1 MPKLLVNVWTDCLS
15 FNLWSL
21 ASLPQMPKLLL
32 DSKLWNSPDCAFVN
46 LLFLLSSCHTMPI
59 YFENSN
65 ACFGTKRFWI
75 FLLLPLESTFSL
87 FSIYMTLIIWIA
99 NSSPHWF
106 STYNNIL
113 TVLLFAVFCWQILP
127 WEFEKW
133 SRKLCGSQCHTL
145 WPQLDQ
151 QQLFHFDPSPS
162 CFNHTIVLKAYS
174 LILCVPPQIAPGSFY

>member
-1 MPKLLVNVWTDCLS
+1 MSELTVWASTCLESSTPALNVQMAPRLETMKFLWLCLWKPPFS
-15 FNLWSL
+15 SIILSHNAHIL
-21 ASLPQMPKLLL
+21 
-32 DSKLWNSPDCAFVN
+32 SKFKCMLWNQ
-46 LLFLLSSCHTMPI
+46 
-59 YFENSN
+59 
-65 ACFGTKRFWI
+65 RFWI

-145 WPQLDQ
+145 WPQFDQ

-162 CFNHTIVLKAYS
+162 CFNCTIVLKYHLTA
-174 LILCVPPQIAPGSFY
+174 VRV